1 MILAT
6 TTVEN
11 LDRFLDVFGTKAADK
26 RALHGSKGS
35 TVFRDPTEEN
45 RVWGLFDMD
54 EAAWAKFVSDPEV
67 PPILKEAGALGK
79 PEAARLLGSYR
90 A

>member
-11 LDRFLDVFGTKAADK
+11 VDRFLDVFGTKVADK
-26 RALHGSKGS
+26 RARYGSRGS

-54 EAAWAKFVSDPEV
+54 EAGGAKFVSDPEV
-67 PPILKEAGALGK
+67 PPILKDAGALGK
-79 PEAARLLGSYR
+79 PEAARLLGFYP

>member
-11 LDRFLDVFGTKAADK
+11 VDRFLEVFGTKAAGK
-26 RALHGSKGS
+26 RAHYGSRGA

-54 EAAWAKFVSDPEV
+54 EAAWAKFLSDPEI
-67 PPILKEAGALGK
+67 PEFLKEAGALGK
-79 PEAARLLGSYR
+79 PEAPQLLGSYR

>member
-11 LDRFLDVFGTKAADK
+11 VDRFLEVFGTKAAAK
-26 RALHGSKGS
+26 RSLYGSKGS

-54 EAAWAKFVSDPEV
+54 EAEWAKFVSDPEI
-67 PPILKEAGALGK
+67 PEFLKEAGALGK
-79 PEAARLLGSYR
+79 PEAARPVGSFG

>member
-11 LDRFLDVFGTKAADK
+11 VDRFLEVFGTKAADK
-26 RALHGSKGS
+26 RALCGSKGS
-35 TVFRDPTEEN
+35 TVFREPTEEN

-54 EAAWAKFVSDPEV
+54 EAGFAQFVSDPEV
-67 PPILKEAGALGK
+67 PPLLKEAGALVK

>member
-11 LDRFLDVFGTKAADK
+11 VDRFLDVFGTKVADK

-54 EAAWAKFVSDPEV
+54 EAGWAKFVSDPEI
-67 PPILKEAGALGK
+67 PEFLKEAGALGK
-79 PEAARLLGSYR
+79 PEAARLLGLYR